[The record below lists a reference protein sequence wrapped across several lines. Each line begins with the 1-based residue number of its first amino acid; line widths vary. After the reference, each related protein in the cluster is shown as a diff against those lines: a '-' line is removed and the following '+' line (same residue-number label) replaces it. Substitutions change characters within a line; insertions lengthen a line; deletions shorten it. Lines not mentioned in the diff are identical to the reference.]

1 MRHRPLNALAVVLAV
16 LLTATAVGCSSGT
29 TSTTAATAAGVSTT
43 APGSAQPVSLKG
55 ICPDNIVIQT
65 DWFATPERAAAY
77 QLVGPNGTIDSKKGS
92 YSGPLGTTGVNVEV
106 RLGGPYIGFNPIP
119 QQMYTDDSIFMGL
132 VATDDAIGAATKF
145 PTTAVVAP
153 LLTNPQILMWDPA
166 SYTIASWPDVAKS
179 GAKVVYLEGLPFM
192 DYLVA
197 KGYVNKAQL
206 DSSFDGTPS
215 RFVAAGGKLIQQGY
229 ASNEPFRWE
238 HDVAGWM
245 KPVKYL
251 LVSDAGYEIY
261 PQGYAVK
268 PDVITSKP
276 ACLKALVPMIQKA
289 QVAYITNPQPL
300 NDALVRIAT
309 AINQGPPITAD
320 ANAYAAKSMV
330 DLKLVANSPDGT
342 LGSFDLARITRTLD
356 TLRPIFA
363 ARHQDVPA
371 SLSAPQLVTNQFIDP
386 KIHL

>member
-1 MRHRPLNALAVVLAV
+1 MRHRPLIALAVALA
-16 LLTATAVGCSSGT
+16 ATAAGCSSGT
-29 TSTTAATAAGVSTT
+29 TSTTATTQPGATTSVA
-43 APGSAQPVSLKG
+43 GSAQAVSLKG
-55 ICPDNIVIQT
+55 VCPDNIVIQT

-77 QLVGPNGTIDSKKGS
+77 QLIGPNGTVDTKKGS

-106 RLGGPYIGFNPIP
+106 RLGGPFIGFNPVS

-132 VATDDAIGAATKF
+132 VATDDAIGAAAKF
-145 PTTAVVAP
+145 PTKAVVAP

-166 SYTIASWPDVAKS
+166 TYTINSWPDVAKS

-197 KGYVNKAQL
+197 KGDVNKDQL

-268 PDVITSKP
+268 PDVVTSKA
-276 ACLKALVPMIQKA
+276 ACLKALVPMIQQA
-289 QVAYITNPQPL
+289 QVDYIKNPQPL
-300 NDALVRIAT
+300 DDALVRIAT

-320 ANAYAAKSMV
+320 ANAYAAKSML

-342 LGSFDLARITRTLD
+342 LGSFDLARVTRTVD
-356 TLRPIFA
+356 TLRPIFS
-363 ARHQDVPA
+363 ARHQEVPA
-371 SLSAPQLVTNQFIDP
+371 SLSADQMVTNQFIDP